1 MLSYNEVKPK
11 TFIVLDGEPYEV
23 LTSNT
28 VKKQRQKP
36 VNQTKLRHMI
46 SGNII
51 ERAFHQSDKI
61 NVADIDS
68 KKILYL
74 YNNRGEFWFSEIDNP
89 QKRFSLKEDV
99 VGVQGKFLKEKTSV
113 EALMFSARGG
123 PASGWEKD
131 IIGITIPIKIE
142 LKVIDAPPAVRG
154 NTAQSGTKHIT
165 LENNI
170 SVHAPLFINE
180 GDTIRINTETGEYVE
195 RVDKG

>member
-74 YNNRGEFWFSEIDNP
+74 YNNRGEFWFSEINNP

-113 EALMFSARGG
+113 EALMFNGN
-123 PASGWEKD
+123 

-195 RVDKG
+195 RVEKG